1 MTADRGKRLLWHGVL
16 LFLIGLLTGFAIPA
30 LTNPR
35 LGLSAHMEA
44 LLNGMV
50 LVLLGG
56 VVWNYLK
63 LSERMEKLVFWLFI
77 YAAYANWFFCLLAA
91 IFGANKNLPIAS
103 AGHRAAP
110 WQEIPVNIGLGTGAL
125 SITLAC
131 VLVLYGLRSQT
142 KEGGLE
148 THQIS

>member
-1 MTADRGKRLLWHGVL
+1 MAADRGKRLLWHGVL

-35 LGLSAHMEA
+35 LGLSSHMEA

-50 LVLLGG
+50 LLLIGG
-56 VVWNYLK
+56 VVWKHLNV
-63 LSERMEKLVFWLFI
+63 SERIEKLIFGLFI
-77 YAAYANWFFCLLAA
+77 YSAYANWLFCLLAA

-103 AGHRAAP
+103 GGRTVAP
-110 WQEIPVNIGLGTGAL
+110 WQEIPVNIGLGIGAL

-131 VLVLYGLRSQT
+131 ILVLYGLRSET
-142 KEGGLE
+142 NEGG
-148 THQIS
+148 